1 MSKQKLIDIFNQ
13 HSPITEM
20 DEDETL
26 VFMNMILSKDPIFDV
41 DLNDIDKENPIYE
54 QFKPVFDEFVSKV
67 FLKRLEVM
75 TSLKMSLGALIILSF
90 HMPNPAVAIMHCFY
104 LSYKLP
110 ANTLVTLKVISEK
123 LFPWGMFSDKQLND
137 IWDAQK
143 VSSSEFG
150 GTDNMID
157 YPIVWKNDSN

>member
-1 MSKQKLIDIFNQ
+1 MNRQELIDIFNQ
-13 HSPITEM
+13 HFPNTPM
-20 DEDETL
+20 TEDETMAY
-26 VFMNMILSKDPIFDV
+26 MNMLMSQDPIFDV
-41 DLNDIDKENPIYE
+41 NLDEADKEDQNYKH
-54 QFKPVFDEFVSKV
+54 FKPLLDEFISKV